1 MSHSGSTFRFETL
14 ALTGL
19 ALLVALM
26 APGCGS
32 SEHPA
37 VSKARQVF
45 QEKFEERPEY
55 ASYGFSITAQ
65 VDEPFSRGLA
75 IEALASDH
83 YPTALEAVRAI
94 SDNPPQEAREA
105 LQAVFA
111 GKKGSL
117 QVQAAVAL
125 ARLGDDPA
133 TEWLKEQVASG
144 AAAMNPA
151 VVTLLAANGAQEVV
165 EPALRETAGSDD
177 PERRNE
183 AYAILGE
190 IGASWSTG
198 LLLEGLEKEFGEER
212 LQAIVSL
219 GRAGDVSASPTIQ
232 RFINTK
238 GLVFASIEALG
249 RLGDPNS
256 VKGLQLMAEH
266 DEPLVRAYAGAA
278 LWNLGDNETARA
290 VLDPLVAHDEASVRR
305 NLAEQLSELE
315 DEAATSLLVA
325 LAGDSDAAVR
335 STAVRALGERT
346 SAEAAAAL
354 LGAIGDSS
362 ADVKI
367 LALNGLA
374 GAGGADAIPS
384 LAPLLDDPNPYVA
397 LSAAHGILAIHDRTS
412 AATG

>member
-1 MSHSGSTFRFETL
+1 MSHSGSPFRFETV

-19 ALLVALM
+19 AVIVALM

-55 ASYGFSITAQ
+55 ASYGFSIAAQ
-65 VDEPFSRGLA
+65 VDEPFARGLT
-75 IEALASDH
+75 IGALSSDR

-94 SDNPPQEAREA
+94 SDNPPEEAREA

-111 GKKGSL
+111 EKKGSL
-117 QVQAAVAL
+117 KVQSAVAL
-125 ARLGDDPA
+125 ARLGDDQA
-133 TEWLKEQVASG
+133 AEWLKAQVASG

-151 VVTLLAANGAQEVV
+151 VVTLLAAGGAREVV
-165 EPALRETAGSDD
+165 EPALREAAASDD
-177 PERRNE
+177 AERRNE

-190 IGASWSTG
+190 IRESWSTG

-219 GRAGDVSASPTIQ
+219 GRAGDASASPTIQ
-232 RFINTK
+232 RFINTQ

-249 RLGDPNS
+249 RLGDPNA
-256 VKGLQLMAEH
+256 VKGLEGMAEH

-278 LWNLGDNETARA
+278 LWKLGDAETARA
-290 VLDPLVAHDEASVRR
+290 VLDPLVTHEDESVRR
-305 NLAEQLSELE
+305 NVAEQLSEL
-315 DEAATSLLVA
+315 DDAAATSLLA
-325 LAGDSDAAVR
+325 TLCKDSAAAVR
-335 STAVRALGERT
+335 STAVRSLGART

-397 LSAAHGILAIHDRTS
+397 LSAAHGILAIHDRIS